1 MKFYILT
8 KGGYMRKAQKGDS
21 IRVHFSACYD
31 NGTQFATTL
40 GEKPMELTIG
50 DRKLID
56 CFEQSVVGMTQ
67 GEKKT
72 VRIEPHQAMGERRPE
87 LVTIFSRAAIPEQYE
102 DLKVGR
108 KVEVEDDKGN
118 SIIGTVTKLTDQEVT
133 VDTNHPL
140 AGKTL
145 VFDIELIEF
154 V

>member
-1 MKFYILT
+1 
-8 KGGYMRKAQKGDS
+8 
-21 IRVHFSACYD
+21 
-31 NGTQFATTL
+31 
-40 GEKPMELTIG
+40 MELTIG

-56 CFEQSVVGMTQ
+56 CFEQSVVGMAE

-72 VRIEPHQAMGERRPE
+72 VSIEPNQAMGERKPE
-87 LVTIFSRAAIPEQYE
+87 LVSKFSRKEVPEQHE
-102 DLKVGR
+102 DLKVGS
-108 KVEVEDDKGN
+108 KVEIEDDNGN
-118 SIIGTVTKLTDQEVT
+118 SVLGTVTQLTDQEVT